1 MDREPWTMD
10 HAPVVH
16 GLDRGRWTVA
26 AAAALQLRGSWTVN
40 RASRPFVAGCTP
52 LYPRIV

>member
-10 HAPVVH
+10 HAPVVQ

-26 AAAALQLRGSWTVN
+26 VAAALQLRGSWTVD
-40 RASRPFVAGCTP
+40 RAYRPFIAWGHP